1 MPLDLFLLITQGQF
15 SKNKIIGYPDGYYI
29 IEEEI
34 ISPGGGGGG
43 ATIWGAPQPQ
53 TSPKKQK
60 LQKRIKIK
68 FFLSDKKEFEK
79 EIIVKDIN
87 LKVKEVE
94 FIEKNKVIKV
104 RLINGENEVE
114 KKIKI

>member
-53 TSPKKQK
+53 TPSKQK

-104 RLINGENEVE
+104 RLMNGENEVE